1 MAIHEINPSTYFK
14 QLKWKEQGETD
25 HFKPLLYEDLYIPS
39 WVNGYSI
46 AMEYIYNW
54 FLDKFPK
61 DFFKTIHIVGKHPF
75 DDFRRFEYGEYVKRE
90 KPAVSFAG
98 QIQYDFNGEN
108 VDIHMLG
115 IDAYMKRTHFQ
126 RSFFKDIIDKQYIGF
141 AMEQLLCNFTIRL
154 RLNTRAM
161 QLDTF
166 KRMQIM
172 FRIGCTETD
181 KADMDF
187 HIPYKLMYN
196 IAAVKGFLVDTATET
211 ISEPYEFQK
220 YLNRYSQIPFLYKLR
235 YINGK
240 HEYFIRMR
248 DMPVYLDMRNTPDV
262 DDGDQEGQLS
272 TNYNIDMQ
280 VSIRIPVPKFYIHYS
295 EYKPNK
301 SIIVEPSTGITVYSM
316 KVVTIPEV
324 NDKGWPIYGTSNFLA
339 EKDQKVVKEIDIE
352 PLFKA
357 PVSSNSRVD
366 LEFLIQEAIN
376 AGISPSAFIDI
387 GVYTQDVLV
396 TGRLPITMDWKNRKI
411 LLPKYT
417 MNTYFYL
424 AVYFDLGYINSRII
438 DLDKAQNNDL
448 KPIETKSDLVSK
460 TAQKELMNDNE

>member
-1 MAIHEINPSTYFK
+1 
-14 QLKWKEQGETD
+14 
-25 HFKPLLYEDLYIPS
+25 
-39 WVNGYSI
+39 
-46 AMEYIYNW
+46 
-54 FLDKFPK
+54 
-61 DFFKTIHIVGKHPF
+61 
-75 DDFRRFEYGEYVKRE
+75 
-90 KPAVSFAG
+90 
-98 QIQYDFNGEN
+98 
-108 VDIHMLG
+108 
-115 IDAYMKRTHFQ
+115 
-126 RSFFKDIIDKQYIGF
+126 
-141 AMEQLLCNFTIRL
+141 
-154 RLNTRAM
+154 
-161 QLDTF
+161 
-166 KRMQIM
+166 
-172 FRIGCTETD
+172 
-181 KADMDF
+181 
-187 HIPYKLMYN
+187 
-196 IAAVKGFLVDTATET
+196 
-211 ISEPYEFQK
+211 
-220 YLNRYSQIPFLYKLR
+220 
-235 YINGK
+235 
-240 HEYFIRMR
+240 
-248 DMPVYLDMRNTPDV
+248 MPVYLDMRNTPDV

-301 SIIVEPSTGITVYSM
+301 SITVEPSTGITVYSM